1 MYVADLEVLSAMKMK
16 RGSDGL
22 GSPRPVPPG

>member
-22 GSPRPVPPG
+22 GSPRSVPPG